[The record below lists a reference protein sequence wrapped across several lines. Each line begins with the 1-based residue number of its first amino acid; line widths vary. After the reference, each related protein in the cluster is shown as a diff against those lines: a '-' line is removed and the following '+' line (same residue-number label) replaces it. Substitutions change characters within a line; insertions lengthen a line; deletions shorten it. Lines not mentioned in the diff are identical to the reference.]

1 MHTINTKS
9 SAKNLVCLIKANK
22 NFKFFIDEVER
33 PPPLVEENSEND
45 KQYILT
51 PEYVWYKIG
60 EYDRE
65 TLKMKLKAH
74 YENPT
79 KSPFTSKEEL
89 DKAFDILKYRSP
101 TISQL
106 RWVFDLNK
114 CKGCFPQAFWNLT
127 SSESRF
133 EVEDKTGFEYELTN
147 ISD

>member
-1 MHTINTKS
+1 MHTVHVKS
-9 SAKNLVCLIKANK
+9 TNKNLVCLIKANK
-22 NFKFFIDEVER
+22 DFKFFIGEIEL
-33 PPPLVEENSEND
+33 PPPLVEQNNENQ

-65 TLKMKLKAH
+65 ILKLKLKAY
-74 YENPT
+74 YENPK
-79 KSPFTSKEEL
+79 KSPFSSDKEL

-127 SSESRF
+127 NSESRF
-133 EVEDKTGFEYELTN
+133 EVDDKDDFKYEFIN